1 MLRKTS
7 RVLGVAL
14 VAVSLAVA
22 LTVYGR
28 ANAEKDEKKGQ
39 PTAEPLKQLM
49 DRIEKL
55 EARVAE
61 LEKRQKVIVVPQPP
75 SLPKGEGWI
84 VVPQPR
90 SLPKGQL
97 PKGWV
102 EKEFNGIPYYIVP
115 CRPMS
120 PPMGN
125 P

>member
-1 MLRKTS
+1 MSRKTS
-7 RVLGVAL
+7 RVLGVAF
-14 VAVSLAVA
+14 VTVTLAVA
-22 LTVYGR
+22 LTVYGFT
-28 ANAEKDEKKGQ
+28 NAEKEQKKGP
-39 PTAEPLKQLM
+39 PTADPLKQLI

-61 LEKRQKVIVVPQPP
+61 LEKRQKVIAVPQTP

-90 SLPKGQL
+90 SLPKGHV

-115 CRPMS
+115 LDEGKR
-120 PPMGN
+120 
-125 P
+125 